1 MIPTIK
7 NTGKCKVMC
16 GDRKQIS
23 VCLKTGKWSGDT
35 VRNGR
40 IKEGRAENFE
50 VMVMLVIL
58 TVVTLHGFMSISKT
72 YQTD

>member
-16 GDRKQIS
+16 GDRKQIN
-23 VCLKTGKWSGDT
+23 VCLKTGKWSGGT
-35 VRNGR
+35 ERRGR
-40 IKEGRAENFE
+40 IKEGHVENFR
-50 VMVMLVIL
+50 VMDMLVIL